1 MIIFQNKYNF
11 LRKKINLEE
20 DTVSTLLIPEHL
32 KEAFLEKTKKYNG
45 NTSLYLRS
53 LLRRFRT
60 LTHSGMIPEPEKL
73 KTSYQDRDLNLKKVS
88 FKPKNSDWL
97 ELGEL
102 ALVFGK
108 SRCWMFVFLLK
119 LDLVGMWRSLVEAGL
134 KKIVPMVTNLELTV
148 FLQLDRISF
157 TFARGY
163 HVKV

>member
-73 KTSYQDRDLNLKKVS
+73 KTSYQDR
-88 FKPKNSDWL
+88 
-97 ELGEL
+97 
-102 ALVFGK
+102 
-108 SRCWMFVFLLK
+108 
-119 LDLVGMWRSLVEAGL
+119 
-134 KKIVPMVTNLELTV
+134 VP
-148 FLQLDRISF
+148 
-157 TFARGY
+157 G
-163 HVKV
+163 